1 MNPSRDRRRASL
13 SGLLAAAVAAAGV
26 ACEAPRPDPEP
37 APSREAAV
45 APDAPADPRARLT
58 GTWRLARVERHDQFG
73 APLPE
78 FVHPGIGQDAA
89 VGYLMYDGERVGM
102 VVQREGA
109 DPTPDAEAPAGPDA
123 AAAVARYSAYF
134 GRYAFGGQEGYL
146 THRISGSLDPGLTGT
161 ELLLRYE
168 LADDRLILLPP
179 LQCPDSFV
187 TDRGCGYGTVGVQLR
202 NVWERVEPA
211 PAAAAEARD
220 LLGFWEIERI
230 ERRTADGDDVPTEQ
244 YAAGNLI
251 YMPSGHMAVHLMR
264 AGRRP
269 YAAPP
274 PTPSEAV
281 AALQGYV
288 SYFGPFQVLPDE
300 GVVVHHRTGHL
311 DPRAVGSAARRG
323 FTLRE
328 GRLLLEPPAATVDGQ
343 TIRTTVVWNRL
354 GSP

>member
-13 SGLLAAAVAAAGV
+13 SGLLAAAAVVAA
-26 ACEAPRPDPEP
+26 CESPRHDPEP
-37 APSREAAV
+37 APSREATAV
-45 APDAPADPRARLT
+45 SDAPSDPRARLT
-58 GTWRLARVERHDQFG
+58 GTWRLARVERQDQFG

-78 FVHPGIGQDAA
+78 FVHPGIGQDDAL
-89 VGYLMYDGERVGM
+89 GYLMYDGERIGM
-102 VVQREGA
+102 VVQRAGA
-109 DPTPDAEAPAGPDA
+109 GPIPDADAPAGPDA
-123 AAAVARYSAYF
+123 AAAVARYTAYF
-134 GRYAFGGQEGYL
+134 GRYAFDGQEGYL
-146 THRISGSLDPGLTGT
+146 THRIAGSLDPGLTGT

-179 LQCPDSFV
+179 LQCPESFV

-211 PAAAAEARD
+211 PDAAAEARE

-230 ERRTADGDDVPTEQ
+230 ERRTADGADVPTEQ

-281 AALQGYV
+281 AALRSYI
-288 SYFGPFQVLPDE
+288 SYFGPFEMLPDE